1 MKKKLLSLMVA
12 LLAITAFA
20 ATMSL
25 TMTRR
30 APVTELT
37 VISEATTWDFS
48 KLTANTSSEYYAS
61 EGIKLTDAST
71 PTKNDEFIY
80 ANYLTTFFTA
90 DASFKAD
97 AIAFKGEYPIRKDKY
112 SQNGI
117 LHFKTSVAGKIVVSF
132 NDTGSS
138 PSATAVKRYLVVNGT
153 QTEYWTS
160 RENNGDTPYEANLN
174 VESGE
179 IAVPAGDVTITGSSA
194 IQVSKIVFTPD
205 AGGSGDDPFK
215 TKVDA
220 ALAAPVAGVAT
231 LTLDADY
238 TVKSAI
244 NVPLGT
250 QLVIDGAGHT
260 LTLGEST
267 NFVINDNITLKD
279 VKIDATALT
288 SPLIAL
294 TATPAEGTKKN
305 QDVYT
310 DAAATDFNLLNAV
323 TVENVMVKNLKAE
336 FISNS
341 GIEWALENFTLT
353 KSIIQLDATGKN
365 FIAFHSAA
373 NNKSAIKN
381 ITISE
386 NTIYN
391 INETSNAY
399 FIRYANASNAAKA
412 FGTNNGTSTFDYKL
426 TKNTIIN
433 TFKAQNFGNNTPNNG
448 KVTMEVTQNIFA
460 DVKNISK
467 FVQGN
472 CTKTVEK
479 NVGWG
484 EGQEASISDAVS
496 AVFTVPTAALDLT
509 AENGGIDL
517 KAGASTLAA
526 KYEAGDPRW
535 KVAYVKAGFS
545 ALVAEALAGATDG
558 KATLKLID
566 DYDVDAAVNVPLGTQ
581 LVIDGAGHT
590 LTLGESTNFVI
601 NDNITLKDVKIDAT
615 ALTSPLIAL
624 TATPA
629 EGTKKNQDVYTDAAA
644 TDFNLLNAVTVEN
657 VMVKNLKAEFI
668 SNSGIEWALENFTL
682 TKSII
687 QLDATGKNFI
697 AFHSAA
703 NNKSAIKNITISEN
717 TIYNINETSNAYF
730 IRYANASN
738 AAKAFGTN
746 NGTSTFDYKL
756 TKNTIINTFKAQNF
770 GNNTPNNG
778 KVTME
783 VTQNIFADV
792 KNISKFVQGNCTKT
806 VEKNVGWGEGQE
818 ASISD
823 AVSAVFTVPTAALDL
838 TAENGG
844 IDLKA
849 GASTLAAKYE
859 AGDPRWAVTYVEPAS
874 MYVFGDI
881 TENGWNSITTK
892 MTFNA
897 QTQAYE
903 YDFVATKDVWF
914 AFSDTEFAATEDN
927 WDAVNAAR
935 YSLGD
940 AEPTIGTAQDLV
952 KGVDRSIKLPAGTWK
967 ASISEDKT
975 KLTITGEAAP
985 EPEPTYVVAGNLVS
999 LFGAEWD
1006 GSAEAN
1012 KMTKNETTGLY
1023 EITYSNVTLEAGTI
1037 EYKIVKNGSTWIPDG
1052 MGNNQTVTIPSAG
1065 TYNVT
1070 FTFNPETNEITGAAT
1085 DATGINGITV
1095 DGVSGD
1101 IFSDGKPVYNLSG
1114 QRVFK
1119 GYKGIVIKNGRK
1131 IVVK

>member
-244 NVPLGT
+244 
-250 QLVIDGAGHT
+250 
-260 LTLGEST
+260 
-267 NFVINDNITLKD
+267 
-279 VKIDATALT
+279 
-288 SPLIAL
+288 
-294 TATPAEGTKKN
+294 
-305 QDVYT
+305 
-310 DAAATDFNLLNAV
+310 
-323 TVENVMVKNLKAE
+323 
-336 FISNS
+336 
-341 GIEWALENFTLT
+341 
-353 KSIIQLDATGKN
+353 
-365 FIAFHSAA
+365 
-373 NNKSAIKN
+373 
-381 ITISE
+381 
-386 NTIYN
+386 
-391 INETSNAY
+391 
-399 FIRYANASNAAKA
+399 
-412 FGTNNGTSTFDYKL
+412 
-426 TKNTIIN
+426 
-433 TFKAQNFGNNTPNNG
+433 
-448 KVTMEVTQNIFA
+448 
-460 DVKNISK
+460 
-467 FVQGN
+467 
-472 CTKTVEK
+472 
-479 NVGWG
+479 
-484 EGQEASISDAVS
+484 
-496 AVFTVPTAALDLT
+496 
-509 AENGGIDL
+509 
-517 KAGASTLAA
+517 
-526 KYEAGDPRW
+526 
-535 KVAYVKAGFS
+535 
-545 ALVAEALAGATDG
+545 
-558 KATLKLID
+558 
-566 DYDVDAAVNVPLGTQ
+566 NVPLGTQ